1 MNQNN
6 NHELLLELLTAFDD
20 CLNEIEG
27 VELKVP
33 KNHLPYVKDKFHDL
47 VGDIIFKLV
56 CIDTVINTEFNKSED
71 ENEN

>member
-47 VGDIIFKLV
+47 VCQI
-56 CIDTVINTEFNKSED
+56 EQ
-71 ENEN
+71 